1 VENNHRY
8 LENFYIEMQRML
20 NEKWASIKV
29 ERDAWEQEKEEIKA
43 LVKNE
48 SEVVSLN
55 IGGTTHL

>member
-1 VENNHRY
+1 
-8 LENFYIEMQRML
+8 MQKML